1 MVSGAQSFS
10 PDMIQ
15 CSFCKLINGVRSF
28 DSNKKPLV
36 KPKKILS
43 KAAVGIYSPNI
54 KVKN

>member
-15 CSFCKLINGVRSF
+15 CSFWKLINGVRRF
-28 DSNKKPLV
+28 DSNKKPFV
-36 KPKKILS
+36 KPQKILS
-43 KAAVGIYSPNI
+43 KAVVGIYSPNI